1 MLAEFIYCYILRPW
15 PLRQL
20 TNLTIK
26 KIIPEKVIKDR
37 SVIYLNPHDPVVSG
51 ALLFGV
57 YEKSETRFLNNI
69 CFEGMNVIDIGANVG
84 YYSAL
89 TSDAVGPKGIILA
102 IEPDPESF
110 KYLLKTIQASKFKN
124 IRPFLKAASDH
135 NNILPLFISKDN
147 RGDNRLYKTKQKRNS
162 INVETIRVD
171 ELIIEN
177 EIDQIDLIKIDVQ
190 GYEPKV
196 IRGMQK
202 IITSSNKITLLTEFW
217 PQGIIDAGE
226 NPKDFLETLRNLDF
240 SLYELNKQGKLIL
253 LRKEDDANLIHKYK
267 GRKYTNLVG
276 KKV

>member
-1 MLAEFIYCYILRPW
+1 MFAEFIYCYILRPW
-15 PLRQL
+15 PLREI
-20 TNLTIK
+20 TNFIIK
-26 KIIPEKVIKDR
+26 KIIPEKIKTNT
-37 SVIYLNPHDPVVSG
+37 SIIYLNPNDPVISG
-51 ALLFGV
+51 ALFFGV
-57 YEKSETRFLNNI
+57 YEKSETKFLNDI
-69 CFEGMNVIDIGANVG
+69 CFEGMKVIDIGANVG

-89 TSDAVGPKGIILA
+89 TSDAVGPEGIVLA

-110 KYLLKTIQASKFKN
+110 KYLLKTIHASKFKN

-253 LRKEDDANLIHKYK
+253 LRKEDDAHLIHKYK